1 MLETKQ
7 VEALV
12 KNVEVECQKW
22 LTEVSNLGNQCAY
35 TDRIIENIIARAKE
49 LEAKYE
55 KQWTESE
62 EN

>member
-1 MLETKQ
+1 MLATKQ
-7 VEALV
+7 VETLV
-12 KNVEVECQKW
+12 KNVADECQNW

-55 KQWTESE
+55 KQWTERE